1 MLVDSAFSFLDS
13 SFQLLTE
20 LVRCRRVRERGSGRE
35 RGAKRER
42 GLSFHLIPNIAAAAV
57 VVEVAR
63 RVSTDQ
69 GAQSEYIARSPVEQ
83 T

>member
-1 MLVDSAFSFLDS
+1 MS
-13 SFQLLTE
+13 TGE
-20 LVRCRRVRERGSGRE
+20 RE
-35 RGAKRER
+35 GAGEKGEQSEKE

-63 RVSTDQ
+63 RASTDQ

>member
-1 MLVDSAFSFLDS
+1 MSMG
-13 SFQLLTE
+13 E
-20 LVRCRRVRERGSGRE
+20 RERGNGRE
-35 RGAKRER
+35 RGTKRER

-69 GAQSEYIARSPVEQ
+69 GAQSEYIARSPCRTDVARV
-83 T
+83 TYTIR